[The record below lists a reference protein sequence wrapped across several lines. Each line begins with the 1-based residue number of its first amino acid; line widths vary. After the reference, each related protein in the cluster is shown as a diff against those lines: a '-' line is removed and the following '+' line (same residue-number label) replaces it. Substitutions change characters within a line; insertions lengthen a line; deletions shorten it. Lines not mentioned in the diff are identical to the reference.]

1 MKKDC
6 QRIHR
11 PYQWLLFRTPFPI
24 DMPEKLNTLVI
35 DMTAEKGKRFV
46 INGEPIDTSNV
57 LCMDI
62 HIEGGRASIMTYKK
76 RNMVL
81 GD

>member
-1 MKKDC
+1 
-6 QRIHR
+6 
-11 PYQWLLFRTPFPI
+11 
-24 DMPEKLNTLVI
+24 MPEKLNTLVI
-35 DMTAEKGKRFV
+35 DMTADKGKRFV